1 MLQKKSTTGLEAEAG
16 DLEGAEF
23 EVSYYDVDPQEVTNL
38 SALKATGKAPL
49 RTWVF
54 KTDVKGQLQYSRLSL
69 VSGDDLYIAEDGVPC
84 LPTGAITFKELTA
97 PTSGKYLV
105 NEETFFTTITGT
117 ESSQV
122 VDLEIII
129 PEVPANAGL
138 TIQKSSED
146 KIVEDLWFRVE
157 SDNGYSNDFATNY
170 LGSVSVND
178 LQVIKENLREP
189 LLSEV
194 SCYLFHCF
202 STNRLLLQALFRH
215 MLL

>member
-1 MLQKKSTTGLEAEAG
+1 M
-16 DLEGAEF
+16 
-23 EVSYYDVDPQEVTNL
+23 
-38 SALKATGKAPL
+38 
-49 RTWVF
+49 
-54 KTDVKGQLQYSRLSL
+54 
-69 VSGDDLYIAEDGVPC
+69 
-84 LPTGAITFKELTA
+84 
-97 PTSGKYLV
+97 V

-157 SDNGYSNDFATNY
+157 SDNGYSNDFATNN

-178 LQVIKENLREP
+178 LQVI
-189 LLSEV
+189 
-194 SCYLFHCF
+194 
-202 STNRLLLQALFRH
+202 
-215 MLL
+215 